1 MNLGPWGDLT
11 ILAAVMEIVF
21 ATCVFVYISRLEK
34 RTSHP
39 LGEKVG
45 AHKAVLA
52 KLRKREPMS
61 QEEVDY
67 ATELVADA
75 RSPLAYAI
83 PAALFTMGF
92 FYVVGCL
99 FVLHIDG
106 GHPSFRTFI
115 GGIPML
121 TSMNMAAQLR
131 RVARLKGKLQDV
143 SVSEPEPSDEL
154 ADRRRASES
163 DCCQQ
168 HPVLIVTFESA
179 AVRRPLGPRLPTA
192 VVDEPIGVIR
202 RAEAFGWRGGDAPSA
217 ATRTSGRA
225 ALRWTAS

>member
-11 ILAAVMEIVF
+11 ILAAVMEMVF
-21 ATCVFVYISRLEK
+21 ATCVFVYISRLER

-39 LGEKVG
+39 LGEQVG

-61 QEEVDY
+61 QDEVDY
-67 ATELVADA
+67 ATELVDDA

-83 PAALFTMGF
+83 PAALFTIGF

-99 FVLHIDG
+99 FVLHIHG
-106 GHPSFRTFI
+106 GDPSFRTFI

-131 RVARLKGKLQDV
+131 KVARLKGSCRTLPV
-143 SVSEPEPSDEL
+143 PCPSQPTQL
-154 ADRRRASES
+154 ADRLTR
-163 DCCQQ
+163 
-168 HPVLIVTFESA
+168 
-179 AVRRPLGPRLPTA
+179 VRRQFGAPLGSLVLPQ
-192 VVDEPIGVIR
+192 R
-202 RAEAFGWRGGDAPSA
+202 
-217 ATRTSGRA
+217 
-225 ALRWTAS
+225 

>member
-1 MNLGPWGDLT
+1 MG
-11 ILAAVMEIVF
+11 
-21 ATCVFVYISRLEK
+21 C
-34 RTSHP
+34 P

-83 PAALFTMGF
+83 PAALFTIGF

-121 TSMNMAAQLR
+121 TSMNIAGQLR
-131 RVARLKGKLQDV
+131 RVARLKGKLPDASASRTMDEAV
-143 SVSEPEPSDEL
+143 TAPESSDEL
-154 ADRRRASES
+154 A
-163 DCCQQ
+163 
-168 HPVLIVTFESA
+168 
-179 AVRRPLGPRLPTA
+179 TA
-192 VVDEPIGVIR
+192 
-202 RAEAFGWRGGDAPSA
+202 
-217 ATRTSGRA
+217 
-225 ALRWTAS
+225 

>member
-1 MNLGPWGDLT
+1 MSLGPWGDLT
-11 ILAAVMEIVF
+11 ILAALMEIVF
-21 ATCVFVYISRLEK
+21 ATCVFVYIGRLEK

-61 QEEVDY
+61 QDEVDY
-67 ATELVADA
+67 ATELVTDA

-83 PAALFTMGF
+83 PAALFTMGL

-121 TSMNMAAQLR
+121 TSMNIAAQLR
-131 RVARLKGKLQDV
+131 RVARLKGRLPEV
-143 SVSEPEPSDEL
+143 SVSEREPAHEL
-154 ADRRRASES
+154 TPVGRVWRGES
-163 DCCQQ
+163 AK
-168 HPVLIVTFESA
+168 SA
-179 AVRRPLGPRLPTA
+179 AVQ
-192 VVDEPIGVIR
+192 
-202 RAEAFGWRGGDAPSA
+202 
-217 ATRTSGRA
+217 
-225 ALRWTAS
+225 

>member
-1 MNLGPWGDLT
+1 VSLGPWGDLT
-11 ILAAVMEIVF
+11 ILAAVLEAVF
-21 ATCVFVYISRLEK
+21 ATCVVVYISRLEK

-39 LGEKVG
+39 LGEQVG

-52 KLRKREPMS
+52 KLRKGEPMS
-61 QEEVDY
+61 QDEVDY

-99 FVLHIDG
+99 FVLHLHG

-115 GGIPML
+115 GGIPMF

-131 RVARLKGKLQDV
+131 RVARLNGRLQQL
-143 SVSEPEPSDEL
+143 SVPLPAPAREL
-154 ADRRRASES
+154 APAR
-163 DCCQQ
+163 
-168 HPVLIVTFESA
+168 
-179 AVRRPLGPRLPTA
+179 
-192 VVDEPIGVIR
+192 
-202 RAEAFGWRGGDAPSA
+202 
-217 ATRTSGRA
+217 
-225 ALRWTAS
+225 

>member
-11 ILAAVMEIVF
+11 IFAGVMEILF
-21 ATCVFVYISRLEK
+21 ATCVFVYITRLEN

-52 KLRKREPMS
+52 KVRKREPLL
-61 QEEVDY
+61 QEEFDY
-67 ATELVADA
+67 ATELVSDA

-99 FVLHIDG
+99 YMLHLDG

-121 TSMNMAAQLR
+121 TSMNMATQLR
-131 RVARLKGKLQDV
+131 RVARLKGKLRDV
-143 SVSEPEPSDEL
+143 SVTAPEPSDEL
-154 ADRRRASES
+154 AGAHRA
-163 DCCQQ
+163 
-168 HPVLIVTFESA
+168 
-179 AVRRPLGPRLPTA
+179 
-192 VVDEPIGVIR
+192 
-202 RAEAFGWRGGDAPSA
+202 
-217 ATRTSGRA
+217 
-225 ALRWTAS
+225 

>member
-1 MNLGPWGDLT
+1 MDLGVWGDLT
-11 ILAAVMEIVF
+11 IFAVVMEIVF
-21 ATCVFVYISRLEK
+21 ASCVFVYMTRLER

-61 QEEVDY
+61 QDEVDY
-67 ATELVADA
+67 AGELIADA

-83 PAALFTMGF
+83 PAALFTIGF

-99 FVLHIDG
+99 YMLHRDG
-106 GHPSFRTFI
+106 GNPSFRTFI

-131 RVARLKGKLQDV
+131 RVAGMKGKLRDV
-143 SVSEPEPSDEL
+143 SAMAPEP
-154 ADRRRASES
+154 AYPG
-163 DCCQQ
+163 Q
-168 HPVLIVTFESA
+168 
-179 AVRRPLGPRLPTA
+179 
-192 VVDEPIGVIR
+192 
-202 RAEAFGWRGGDAPSA
+202 
-217 ATRTSGRA
+217 
-225 ALRWTAS
+225 

>member
-1 MNLGPWGDLT
+1 MSLGPWGDLT
-11 ILAAVMEIVF
+11 ILAAVTEIVF
-21 ATCVFVYISRLEK
+21 ATCVFVYISRLEN

-61 QEEVDY
+61 QEELDY

-83 PAALFTMGF
+83 PAALFTIGF

-121 TSMNMAAQLR
+121 TSMNIAAQLR
-131 RVARLKGKLQDV
+131 RVARMKGNLQDV
-143 SVSEPEPSDEL
+143 SVMKPEPAAEL
-154 ADRRRASES
+154 A
-163 DCCQQ
+163 
-168 HPVLIVTFESA
+168 
-179 AVRRPLGPRLPTA
+179 
-192 VVDEPIGVIR
+192 GV
-202 RAEAFGWRGGDAPSA
+202 
-217 ATRTSGRA
+217 GRA
-225 ALRWTAS
+225 

>member
-1 MNLGPWGDLT
+1 MSLGPWGDLT
-11 ILAAVMEIVF
+11 ILAAVLLIVF

-75 RSPLAYAI
+75 RSPLAYAM
-83 PAALFTMGF
+83 PAAVFTMGF

-99 FVLHIDG
+99 FMLHIDG

-121 TSMNMAAQLR
+121 ASMNMAAQLR
-131 RVARLKGKLQDV
+131 RVARLKGNLPDIPV
-143 SVSEPEPSDEL
+143 TAPEPADEL
-154 ADRRRASES
+154 S
-163 DCCQQ
+163 
-168 HPVLIVTFESA
+168 
-179 AVRRPLGPRLPTA
+179 
-192 VVDEPIGVIR
+192 GV
-202 RAEAFGWRGGDAPSA
+202 G
-217 ATRTSGRA
+217 RT
-225 ALRWTAS
+225 

>member
-1 MNLGPWGDLT
+1 M
-11 ILAAVMEIVF
+11 LAAVMEVVF
-21 ATCVFVYISRLEK
+21 AACVFVYISRLER

-39 LGEKVG
+39 LGDEVG

-61 QEEVDY
+61 QDEVDY

-83 PAALFTMGF
+83 PAALFTIGF

-106 GHPSFRTFI
+106 GQPSFRTFI

-121 TSMNMAAQLR
+121 TSTNMAVQLR
-131 RVARLKGKLQDV
+131 KVAHLKGRLKDV
-143 SVSEPEPSDEL
+143 AMPEPEP
-154 ADRRRASES
+154 ADGFA
-163 DCCQQ
+163 
-168 HPVLIVTFESA
+168 HA
-179 AVRRPLGPRLPTA
+179 
-192 VVDEPIGVIR
+192 
-202 RAEAFGWRGGDAPSA
+202 
-217 ATRTSGRA
+217 GR
-225 ALRWTAS
+225 S

>member
-11 ILAAVMEIVF
+11 VLAAVLEIVF
-21 ATCVFVYISRLEK
+21 ATGVFVYIGRMER

-61 QEEVDY
+61 QDEVDY
-67 ATELVADA
+67 ATELVDDA

-99 FVLHIDG
+99 FMLHLDG

-121 TSMNMAAQLR
+121 TSMNMAAQLH
-131 RVARLKGKLQDV
+131 RVARLKANLRDV
-143 SVSEPEPSDEL
+143 PVTEP
-154 ADRRRASES
+154 
-163 DCCQQ
+163 
-168 HPVLIVTFESA
+168 
-179 AVRRPLGPRLPTA
+179 AV
-192 VVDEPIGVIR
+192 
-202 RAEAFGWRGGDAPSA
+202 
-217 ATRTSGRA
+217 
-225 ALRWTAS
+225 

>member
-1 MNLGPWGDLT
+1 MGFLGPWGDLT
-11 ILAAVMEIVF
+11 VLAGIVEFIF
-21 ATCVFVYISRLEK
+21 ATGVFVYISRLEQ

-61 QEEVDY
+61 QDEFDY

-83 PAALFTMGF
+83 PAALFTIGF

-99 FVLHIDG
+99 FVLHIHG
-106 GHPSFRTFI
+106 GHPSFRTFV

-121 TSMNMAAQLR
+121 TSMNIANQLR
-131 RVARLKGKLQDV
+131 RVAALKGALKEV
-143 SVSEPEPSDEL
+143 SVSEPEASDEL
-154 ADRRRASES
+154 
-163 DCCQQ
+163 
-168 HPVLIVTFESA
+168 VT
-179 AVRRPLGPRLPTA
+179 V
-192 VVDEPIGVIR
+192 
-202 RAEAFGWRGGDAPSA
+202 
-217 ATRTSGRA
+217 
-225 ALRWTAS
+225 

>member
-1 MNLGPWGDLT
+1 MSLGPWGDLT
-11 ILAAVMEIVF
+11 ILAGVMEMVF
-21 ATCVFVYISRLEK
+21 ATCVFVYISRLER

-52 KLRKREPMS
+52 KIRKREPMS
-61 QEEVDY
+61 QDEVDY

-75 RSPLAYAI
+75 QSPLAYAI
-83 PAALFTMGF
+83 PAALFTIGF

-121 TSMNMAAQLR
+121 TSMNMAVQLR
-131 RVARLKGKLQDV
+131 KVARLKGKLQDV
-143 SVSEPEPSDEL
+143 PVTAPEP
-154 ADRRRASES
+154 ADDVVLSAEMPAA
-163 DCCQQ
+163 QQ
-168 HPVLIVTFESA
+168 HPSLDNHDWGRRGASA
-179 AVRRPLGPRLPTA
+179 
-192 VVDEPIGVIR
+192 IG
-202 RAEAFGWRGGDAPSA
+202 S
-217 ATRTSGRA
+217 S
-225 ALRWTAS
+225 SSHSSS